1 MYFCVKRINMIGA
14 VASILSSAIGSYL
27 SGRAARKAYKE
38 EKKILNQLNA
48 DNEANFL
55 RDYYQDAF
63 DDPTSRSY
71 LKRISEEMYDKNKA
85 IESSGIATGATH
97 ENVQAQKQAANRTMS
112 DAINNVIV
120 NHEARKEAAKN
131 RYISRKDAISQGN
144 MGLAQQTGE
153 MKAQNWANLGSN
165 LSDSIT
171 GLTSTYLGSGL
182 NGGKMMPLLNKSGL
196 NDVTKQSLGYI
207 DNQMKPK
214 LLTSF

>member
-1 MYFCVKRINMIGA
+1 MAVGTAIAIASALASAASATAGA
-14 VASILSSAIGSYL
+14 VK
-27 SGRAARKAYKE
+27 GRKARKKAEKE
-38 EKKILNQLNA
+38 QRRLLNQMND